1 MRKSRR
7 VIIITES
14 YPPILNSAGRLFS
27 ELAEYL
33 CQKDFDVVV
42 LTEKPSRYTADNSSQ
57 KEKRKTSTSNPRVIR
72 LPGFPRLR
80 SVLVFRYI
88 EQLLK
93 MIMYFFVGLFYSVRR
108 DVIIYSPPL
117 PLAVAGILISK
128 LYRRRS
134 IANVQDLYPE
144 TAIALGVMKN
154 SFLIAIS
161 RMMER
166 WIYRHADSIT
176 VHSNGNKD
184 YVIGHGAPRD
194 KVHVVYNW
202 VDLEKY
208 SPGPLNDG
216 FRATYK
222 IGDKFIVSYAG
233 VIGLAQGVESLLNA
247 AQDFRR
253 NSKVHFVLAGGGLG
267 YRAIREQAEKEGLD
281 NILFLPHLAEHEYV
295 KLLRSSNICLV
306 TLVKELKTPVVP
318 GKLQSIMAVGRP
330 VICSIPSVSDAK
342 TMIKEANCGL
352 WVDPGDKTG
361 LSKAIQELL
370 QNDSREDIGKH
381 GREYAK
387 RFFEKKAC
395 TQTYL
400 NLLLKQ

>member
-1 MRKSRR
+1 MHKSQR

-33 CQKDFDVVV
+33 CRKDFDVVV
-42 LTEKPSRYTADNSSQ
+42 LTEKPSRYTAKNSPSQ
-57 KEKRKTSTSNPRVIR
+57 KDNRKTSASEARVIR

-80 SVLVFRYI
+80 SVLAFRYI

-93 MIMYFFVGLFYSVRR
+93 MIMYFFVGLFYGSQR

-128 LYRRRS
+128 LQRRRN
-134 IANVQDLYPE
+134 IVNVQDLYPE

-154 SFLIAIS
+154 RFLISVS
-161 RMMER
+161 RMMEK
-166 WIYRHADSIT
+166 WIYRHADAIT

-184 YVIGHGAPRD
+184 YVVEHGAHAD

-202 VDLEKY
+202 VDLDKY
-208 SPGPLNDG
+208 SPGPLNNG
-216 FRATYK
+216 FRTTYK

-233 VIGLAQGVESLLNA
+233 VIGLAQGVESLLEA
-247 AQDFRR
+247 AQNFRSNR
-253 NSKVHFVLAGGGLG
+253 KVHFVLAGGGLG
-267 YRAIREQAEKEGLD
+267 YKAIKEQAEKERLD

-295 KLLRSSNICLV
+295 KLLRSSNVCLV

-330 VICSIPSVSDAK
+330 VICSVPSVSDAK
-342 TMIKEANCGL
+342 TMIKEANCGV
-352 WVDPGDKTG
+352 WVDPGDKKG
-361 LSKAIQELL
+361 LSKAIQNLL
-370 QNDSREDIGKH
+370 QNDSREDIGKQ

-400 NLLLKQ
+400 NLLLK